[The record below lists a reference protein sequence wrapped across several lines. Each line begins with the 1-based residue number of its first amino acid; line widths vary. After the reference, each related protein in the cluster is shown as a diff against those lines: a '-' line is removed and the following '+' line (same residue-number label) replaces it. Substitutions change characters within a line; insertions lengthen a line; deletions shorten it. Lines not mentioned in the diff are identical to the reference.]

1 MFPLSG
7 KASVFGY
14 GGPAVRKDAKFF
26 PSGVDHRFDREDH
39 AGLHDSTG
47 AELAVM
53 ADLRILVEA
62 DTDSVTAE
70 FTHDA
75 AALRLDKIVKKFKD
89 QREVLAKKFLADVDA
104 DAYLSAHSKAADE
117 AVLEI
122 LKLTVCLKRLP
133 SSQSAVTA
141 ESSSSLSPIW
151 TCSFS
156 CPMMSKIKT

>member
-1 MFPLSG
+1 MFPLGG

-62 DTDSVTAE
+62 DTYPVPAE

-75 AALRLDKIVKKFKD
+75 AALRLDKMLNCIADISEMGAGTHDFNAFPHGVESD
-89 QREVLAKKFLADVDA
+89 IDEVFSSNGNMADGIHTAGVAVITVFNDGQ
-104 DAYLSAHSKAADE
+104 YLR
-117 AVLEI
+117 
-122 LKLTVCLKRLP
+122 CRR
-133 SSQSAVTA
+133 
-141 ESSSSLSPIW
+141 
-151 TCSFS
+151 F
-156 CPMMSKIKT
+156 

>member
-1 MFPLSG
+1 MNLGRRFYPRGGRRAFRRYRQNFVSGFSDENRMFPLGG

-62 DTDSVTAE
+62 DTYPVPAE

-75 AALRLDKIVKKFKD
+75 AALRLDKMLNCMISMPFHMESKVTLM
-89 QREVLAKKFLADVDA
+89 RCLAAT
-104 DAYLSAHSKAADE
+104 
-117 AVLEI
+117 EI
-122 LKLTVCLKRLP
+122 WPTEYIRL
-133 SSQSAVTA
+133 V
-141 ESSSSLSPIW
+141 SP
-151 TCSFS
+151 
-156 CPMMSKIKT
+156 